1 MGAPAVYGVYR
12 LIERLGNALGP
23 LLAAVLVL
31 TFGYRASFV
40 MTGALV
46 MLCGACFVMATRR
59 TQGPASDAHLNAAAD
74 GKPAATRG

>member
-1 MGAPAVYGVYR
+1 VREHCDAEVAAMGEHAVYGVYR

-46 MLCGACFVMATRR
+46 MLCGACFVLATRR
-59 TQGPASDAHLNAAAD
+59 AHGPALT
-74 GKPAATRG
+74 PA